1 MAASDSTDA
10 RIFPREEIEAAFAE
24 FRKRGEQDH
33 DWEAWAD
40 LFTDDALYEEHY
52 LGIFHGRAQ
61 IRDFITSTM
70 SNYAGFSC
78 WVEWYFID
86 GNRISMYLWN
96 NWADPAGQG
105 SRFGF
110 PNTTFLEYAGDGKFK
125 WEADYYNPD
134 EAERVFKS
142 WLDAGGRRTAAPD
155 HSLRGID
162 DWAPSPPTPAYPRE
176 EVAREFLRYRERA
189 SLAVATGDWDQ
200 WADQFT
206 DDAHYREHHY
216 AYFRS
221 QAEIRQWIHD
231 VMQPFPSME
240 FPPTFALIDGNRVS
254 ALIPNILP
262 PPAGVEGYF
271 GFDVNTIL
279 HYAGNGK
286 WSYEEDVY
294 SPREAQAVIGRWI
307 KAGGVIPGSPTS

>member
-1 MAASDSTDA
+1 MARAAFRSGRLLSARRAASRRHIAARDEGGAMAASDSTDA
-10 RIFPREEIEAAFAE
+10 QIFPREEIEAAFAE

-105 SRFGF
+105 RRFGF

-162 DWAPSPPTPAYPRE
+162 DWAPSPPTPAHPRE
-176 EVAREFLRYRERA
+176 E
-189 SLAVATGDWDQ
+189 
-200 WADQFT
+200 
-206 DDAHYREHHY
+206 
-216 AYFRS
+216 
-221 QAEIRQWIHD
+221 
-231 VMQPFPSME
+231 
-240 FPPTFALIDGNRVS
+240 
-254 ALIPNILP
+254 
-262 PPAGVEGYF
+262 
-271 GFDVNTIL
+271 
-279 HYAGNGK
+279 
-286 WSYEEDVY
+286 
-294 SPREAQAVIGRWI
+294 
-307 KAGGVIPGSPTS
+307 

>member
-1 MAASDSTDA
+1 MAGSEKSDA
-10 RIFPREEIEAAFAE
+10 QVFPREEVEAAFLE
-24 FRKRGEQDH
+24 FRRRGEEQH
-33 DWEAWAD
+33 DWESWAD
-40 LFTDDALYEEHY
+40 MFTEDALYEEHY
-52 LGIFHGRAQ
+52 LGTFHGRAE
-61 IRDFITSTM
+61 IKDFITGTM
-70 SNYAGFSC
+70 KDYTGSSF
-78 WVEWYFID
+78 WLEWYLID
-86 GNRISMYLWN
+86 GNRVSMYLWN
-96 NWADPAGQG
+96 NWADPEGKG
-105 SRFGF
+105 RRFGF

-134 EAERVFKS
+134 DAERVFKS
-142 WLDAGGRRTAAPD
+142 WLDAGGRRTTPPD
-155 HSLRGID
+155 HSLQGID
-162 DWAPSPPTPAYPRE
+162 EWAPDPPTPAHPRE

-206 DDAHYREHHY
+206 DGAHYREHHY
-216 AYFRS
+216 GYFRS

-262 PPAGVEGYF
+262 PPPGVDGYF

-294 SPREAQAVIGRWI
+294 SPREAQAAVSRWI
-307 KAGGVIPGSPTS
+307 KAGGVIPSA